1 MSLDFKPDFTSGA
14 FNDFFRDETFRDD
27 FTYRNSP
34 EGIRRFPF
42 PFDRDDYMYSVN
54 MEPHTP
60 GRKGSV
66 FEHEFDVDEH
76 YVAEMI
82 DRAKVLADDP
92 LRCQSLPHMTLAGWD
107 LLELIMDSKARD
119 YPQWFSL
126 EKNGNR
132 WRWIN
137 RPLGID
143 QTFTFLDDSTLPYS
157 PFEYITRQTQGDFT
171 LQDERDGTLWMD
183 AGIATSQ
190 ADWSVDFD
198 VGMNFHEWHAPV
210 PLAHEK
216 GIFDRALKFLLK
228 MQHGAPVRRFNWTMT
243 VNALLDTAPETYPKW
258 GPTKTALTL
267 DNLGQKQHMRVE
279 LQTMYRLPRSNAI
292 AFDIRCYLGKFDEIV
307 TQPKWARRLH
317 RVLRDLPDEL
327 ATYKGFLRNRP
338 MMLEWLAKYDDGA
351 PTSVGWWPED

>member
-1 MSLDFKPDFTSGA
+1 MSLDFKPGA

-54 MEPHTP
+54 MEPHVP

-107 LLELIMDSKARD
+107 LLELIMESKARD
-119 YPQWFSL
+119 YPHWFGL
-126 EKNGNR
+126 EKTGNR

-143 QTFTFLDDSTLPYS
+143 HSFTFLDDSTLPFG

-216 GIFDRALKFLLK
+216 GVFDRALKFLLK
-228 MQHGAPVRRFNWTMT
+228 LQQGAPVRRFNWTMT
-243 VNALLDTAPETYPKW
+243 VNPLLDTAPETYPKW
-258 GPTKTALTL
+258 GPTKTSITPE
-267 DNLGQKQHMRVE
+267 NMGRKQHLRVE
-279 LQTMYRLPRSNAI
+279 LQTLYRLPRSNAI

-317 RVLRDLPDEL
+317 RVVRDLPDEL
-327 ATYKGFLRNRP
+327 ATYKGFIRNRP
-338 MMLEWLAKYDDGA
+338 AMVEWLSKHDDGA
-351 PTSVGWWPED
+351 PTSPGWWPED